1 MNCAKREVPEAL
13 VPSSVRRYVSKNFA
27 GLNVTGITKRNIGYD
42 VILSDGTGHRFN
54 MLGQYKGLTSATS
67 EEEEETS
74 ED

>member
-1 MNCAKREVPEAL
+1 M
-13 VPSSVRRYVSKNFA
+13 
-27 GLNVTGITKRNIGYD
+27 
-42 VILSDGTGHRFN
+42 ILSDGTGHRFN